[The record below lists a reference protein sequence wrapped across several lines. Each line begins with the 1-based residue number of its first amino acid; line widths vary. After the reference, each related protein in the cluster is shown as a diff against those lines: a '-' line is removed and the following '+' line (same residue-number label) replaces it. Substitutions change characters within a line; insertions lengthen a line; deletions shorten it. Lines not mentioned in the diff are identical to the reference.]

1 MSDPVKNATD
11 QLIIE
16 LAQQGTALVKTIGV
30 SLGSLVVLAF
40 AVATVWFA
48 QAKETIRV
56 RKEQV
61 ALSKENNEIKKA
73 ASSSSGSQ
81 PTSSPKASSQ
91 SSM

>member
-11 QLIIE
+11 LLIIE

-30 SLGSLVVLAF
+30 SLGSLVVLAV
-40 AVATVWFA
+40 AVAAVWFT

-61 ALSKENNEIKKA
+61 ALSKENNEIKKSISLTGSQTTPSPK
-73 ASSSSGSQ
+73 SSSS
-81 PTSSPKASSQ
+81 T
-91 SSM
+91 

>member
-16 LAQQGTALVKTIGV
+16 LAHQGTALVKTIGV

-56 RKEQV
+56 RREQV
-61 ALSKENNEIKKA
+61 ALSKENNELKKA
-73 ASSSSGSQ
+73 ASSSGSQ